1 MTKFVMINY
10 PEPTS
15 GAVQVNYRITNSGDI
30 QHIECVVDKKL
41 GIPNWL
47 HMDKFSLTSMKLENA
62 YDFVFETKKYVKNLD
77 SVLFID
83 EVYAEILR
91 AESYRIASQSR
102 FPERLSF

>member
-47 HMDKFSLTSMKLENA
+47 QMEKFNLTSMKFDDA
-62 YDFVFETKKYVKNLD
+62 YDLVFEPKKYEKNLD
-77 SVLFID
+77 TVLFID
-83 EVYAEILR
+83 EVYAEIMR
-91 AESYRIASQSR
+91 AESYRIAS
-102 FPERLSF
+102 